1 MPDAELQ
8 DKLNRLRGILEE
20 MGSVL
25 VAFSGGV
32 DSTFLAAVAR
42 RTLGKERTAA
52 ATAGSPSF
60 PTAEFEEAQKLAEAL
75 DLRLITLTSNEMADE
90 RFTANTPDRCYYCKA
105 SLFGDLTRLA
115 REHGLSCVAD
125 GSNADD
131 VGDYR
136 PGMRAGDELGVRRPL
151 LEAGLTKRDIR
162 ALSAEMGLPTH
173 DKPATACLASR
184 FPYGN
189 AITEEKLRRVGKAED
204 MLRALGY
211 RQFRVRSHDPIAR
224 IELGPQEDPSVLLN
238 EETRRRLVEKMKGLG
253 YKYVT
258 LDLEGYRT
266 GSMNEVLAA
275 EVRAAAK
282 TTGE

>member
-1 MPDAELQ
+1 MPDAQLQ
-8 DKLNRLRGILEE
+8 EKLDRLRDLLEG
-20 MGSVL
+20 MGTVL

-42 RTLGKERTAA
+42 RTLGKARMAA
-52 ATAGSPSF
+52 ATASSPSF
-60 PTAEFEEAQKLAEAL
+60 PTSEFEEARRLAEML
-75 DLRLITLTSNEMADE
+75 DLRLLTLASSEMADE

-131 VGDYR
+131 YR
-136 PGMRAGDELGVRRPL
+136 PGMRAGEELGVRRPL
-151 LEAGLTKRDIR
+151 LEAGLTKPDIR

-189 AITEEKLRRVGKAED
+189 AITEDKLRRVARAEE

-211 RQFRVRSHDPIAR
+211 RHFRVRSHDPIAR
-224 IELGPQEDPSVLLN
+224 IELGPAEDPAALLK
-238 EETRRRLVEKMKGLG
+238 EPARSGFVEKMKALG

-275 EVRAAAK
+275 GVRAAAK

>member
-1 MPDAELQ
+1 MPDARLQ
-8 DKLNRLRGILEE
+8 EKLDRLRDILEG

-42 RTLGKERTAA
+42 RTLGKERMAA

-60 PTAEFEEAQKLAEAL
+60 PAPEFEEAQRLAQML
-75 DLRLITLTSNEMADE
+75 DLNLITLTSGEMDDA
-90 RFTANTPDRCYYCKA
+90 RFTANTPERCYYCKA

-115 REHGLSCVAD
+115 RERGLSCVAD

-131 VGDYR
+131 TGDYR

-151 LEAGLTKRDIR
+151 LEAGLTKQDIR

-189 AITEEKLRRVGKAED
+189 AITEEKLQRVGRAEEL
-204 MLRALGY
+204 LREMGY
-211 RQFRVRSHDPIAR
+211 RHFRVRSHDPIAR
-224 IELGPQEDPSVLLN
+224 IELGPAEDPAVLF
-238 EETRRRLVEKMKGLG
+238 EGATRRSFVKKMKELG

>member
-1 MPDAELQ
+1 MSDAKQ
-8 DKLNRLRGILEE
+8 QARLNHLRAILKE

-42 RTLGKERTAA
+42 QTLGKERMAA
-52 ATAGSPSF
+52 ATASSPSF
-60 PTAEFEEAQKLAEAL
+60 PAGEFEEALQLAEML
-75 DLRLITLTSNEMADE
+75 DLNLITLATSEMDDA
-90 RFTANTPDRCYYCKA
+90 RFTANTPERCYYCKA
-105 SLFGDLTRLA
+105 NLFGALTRLA
-115 REHGLSCVAD
+115 REHGLICVAD

-131 VGDYR
+131 TGDYR
-136 PGMRAGDELGVRRPL
+136 PGMRAGRELGVRRPL
-151 LEAGLTKRDIR
+151 LEAGLTKQDIR

-173 DKPATACLASR
+173 DKPAAACLASR

-189 AITEEKLRRVGKAED
+189 AITEEGLQRVARAEGLLRE
-204 MLRALGY
+204 LGF
-211 RQFRVRSHDPIAR
+211 RHFRVRSHDPIAR
-224 IELGPQEDPSVLLN
+224 IELGPGEDPAALL
-238 EETRRRLVEKMKGLG
+238 EPEARRSFVDKMKALG

-275 EVRAAAK
+275 QVRTAAK